1 MGPRKIPEEIAIQM
15 VEEAVEKEEDVK
27 VEEEPAEKL

>member
-15 VEEAVEKEEDVK
+15 VEEVVEKEEDVK